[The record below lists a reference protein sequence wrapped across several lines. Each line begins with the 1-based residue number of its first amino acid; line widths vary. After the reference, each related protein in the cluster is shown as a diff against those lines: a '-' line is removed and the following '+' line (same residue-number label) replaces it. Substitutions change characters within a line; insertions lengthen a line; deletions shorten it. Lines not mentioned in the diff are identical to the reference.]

1 MEKGKYTI
9 TKHSILP
16 CNWINSGTLRNCHKI
31 LASSLKLLLTFRA
44 LTCRAAKESPFSL
57 CWTLNTVPK
66 VPLLTIK
73 KHLVWSYN
81 IYQLGFFRYLCRKE
95 KSRISDMSQCSKFCK
110 KGAIIWDYCSIF
122 LTEMKWFA
130 EWTKKNWTE
139 LCKQTTDNLNF
150 ILLKCIIAIYFHFSP
165 IK

>member
-9 TKHSILP
+9 TKHPILP

-31 LASSLKLLLTFRA
+31 LASSLKLLLTFRD

-73 KHLVWSYN
+73 KHLVWNYN
-81 IYQLGFFRYLCRKE
+81 IYQLAFFRYLCRKE

-110 KGAIIWDYCSIF
+110 KRCNYLGLLLYFPDWISK
-122 LTEMKWFA
+122 MKRFG
-130 EWTKKNWTE
+130 ELTKKIGQNYI
-139 LCKQTTDNLNF
+139 CKQITGNLNF
-150 ILLKCIIAIYFHFSP
+150 T
-165 IK
+165 

>member
-9 TKHSILP
+9 TKHPILP

-31 LASSLKLLLTFRA
+31 LASSLKLLLTFRD

-73 KHLVWSYN
+73 KHLVWNYN
-81 IYQLGFFRYLCRKE
+81 IYQLAFFRYLCRKE
-95 KSRISDMSQCSKFCK
+95 KSRISDNLTCHSTQSSAK
-110 KGAIIWDYCSIF
+110 KGAIIWDYCCIF
-122 LTEMKWFA
+122 LTEFLKWSD
-130 EWTKKNWTE
+130 
-139 LCKQTTDNLNF
+139 LV
-150 ILLKCIIAIYFHFSP
+150 S
-165 IK
+165 